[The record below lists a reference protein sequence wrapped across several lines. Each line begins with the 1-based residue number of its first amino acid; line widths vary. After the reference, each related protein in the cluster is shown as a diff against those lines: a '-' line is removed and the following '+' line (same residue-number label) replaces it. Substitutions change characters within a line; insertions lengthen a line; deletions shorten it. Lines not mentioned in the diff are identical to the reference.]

1 LHRDPHGDGGLPLAA
16 LVAGWFVGYI
26 MALLSTAAL
35 VVLLSRARTAAW
47 LERWVARDVPGVAL
61 AVPVFTGTVVGW
73 TMLGLVLGALFELL
87 GATDGPSGFGTVSMS
102 FTIAMLGIGWLP
114 VPPLLLIWRRYAWLW
129 CGMAVSFAALFG
141 WLLPYLA
148 TR

>member
-1 LHRDPHGDGGLPLAA
+1 MAA

-26 MALLSTAAL
+26 MALLSTIAL

-73 TMLGLVLGALFELL
+73 TMVGLVLGALFSVLDA
-87 GATDGPSGFGTVSMS
+87 GDGPSGPGTASLPFS
-102 FTIAMLGIGWLP
+102 IGMLGLAWLP
-114 VPPLLLIWRRYAWLW
+114 VPPLVLLWRRYAWLW
-129 CGMAVSFAALFG
+129 CGMAASFAALFG